1 MRNRD
6 AILRKLDSLESNLNR
21 MIVMLNQGNRD
32 ACYETVESLRD
43 QIDQIRGYI
52 ESEPIIGNELNPN

>member
-32 ACYETVESLRD
+32 TCYETVESLRD

>member
-1 MRNRD
+1 
-6 AILRKLDSLESNLNR
+6 

-32 ACYETVESLRD
+32 TCYETVESLRD

>member
-32 ACYETVESLRD
+32 ICYETVELLRD